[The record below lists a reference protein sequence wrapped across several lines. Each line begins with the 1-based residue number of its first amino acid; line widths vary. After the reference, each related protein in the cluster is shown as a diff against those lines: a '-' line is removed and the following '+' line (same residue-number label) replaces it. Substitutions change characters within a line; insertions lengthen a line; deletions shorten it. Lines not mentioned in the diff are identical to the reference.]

1 MASLY
6 HKGKRG
12 VKDFPGLSLELHFM
26 LRYNGRVK
34 EKEHLAFL
42 EAGPKQVPCEKKRV

>member
-1 MASLY
+1 
-6 HKGKRG
+6 
-12 VKDFPGLSLELHFM
+12 M

-42 EAGPKQVPCEKKRV
+42 DTVPEQFTIPHYITILDLEKKAESK